1 MKIAIL
7 TRTGFHHASFIN
19 RLQEEFEIACVVRES
34 YPEQKKDNPSKSFLK
49 KIGIGLT
56 QDEIFLNGFYEKYS
70 AGFRH
75 HSGLKEYLKAPF
87 DVVIEKKSTK
97 YLGINCGDINSPDIE
112 VFLKDI
118 APDIIVVL
126 GSSIIKL
133 NILTIP
139 KIAMM
144 NIHTGLSPYYR
155 GTWSYG
161 WPIVNKEP
169 EYIGVTL
176 HHVNSGIDS
185 GDIIY
190 QTRPMLNVHD
200 DLNTIFLK
208 VVSEGIELA
217 VMAVK
222 EILKNG
228 SIRSYKQPV
237 SKEFISKAPSP
248 CGEDNAPAFGT
259 PSLPKRGKG
268 ELISPPLR
276 GGPACPVGRDEGEG
290 DVCGFTNDLSSNTGR
305 LYLAKDFNAEIARRC
320 LSNLEEG
327 ILETYIQKKDQ
338 FDSRV
343 KLSGFIPPQ
352 ITK

>member
-19 RLQEEFEIACVVRES
+19 RMLEEFEIACVVRES
-34 YPEQKKDNPSKSFLK
+34 YPEKKKENPIKSFMKQHGL
-49 KIGIGLT
+49 GLT
-56 QDEIFLNGFYEKYS
+56 KDEIFLNRFHESWS
-70 AGFRH
+70 AGFRNH
-75 HSGLKEYLKAPF
+75 PGLKEYLKAPF
-87 DVVIEKKSTK
+87 DVVIEKKTAK
-97 YLGINCGDINSPDIE
+97 YLSIRCGEINSLDLE

-118 APDIIVVL
+118 GPDIIAVL
-126 GSSIIKL
+126 GSSIIKP
-133 NILTIP
+133 NIITIP
-139 KIAMM
+139 KIAMI

-176 HHVNSGIDS
+176 HHINSGIDS

-190 QTRPMLNVHD
+190 QTRPMLDIHD

-222 EILKNG
+222 EIQKNRR
-228 SIRSYKQPV
+228 IKSYKQPV
-237 SKEFISKAPSP
+237 
-248 CGEDNAPAFGT
+248 NA
-259 PSLPKRGKG
+259 
-268 ELISPPLR
+268 
-276 GGPACPVGRDEGEG
+276 
-290 DVCGFTNDLSSNTGR
+290 GR
-305 LYLAKDFNAEIARRC
+305 LYLAKDFNAETARTC

-327 ILETYIQKKDQ
+327 IIGKYIRKKKEA
-338 FDSRV
+338 DSGV
-343 KLSGFIPPQ
+343 KLYGFVPPQ
-352 ITK
+352 ISK